1 MTKLLSI
8 SNDAKTVKGE
18 KHGFLTA
25 IMYLAPYKAA
35 GYLVCPAA
43 ELAGCWQT
51 CLNTAG
57 RGGMAKG
64 TFNPHGIELPDNSVQ
79 RARIWR
85 TRLWMEQRDIF
96 YDMLYGEL
104 FAFIAQAKLRG
115 LTPVVRLNGTS
126 DIQWE
131 REVYSGSTVFST
143 FPELT
148 FYDYTKLP
156 GRLGRPLPPNYHLT
170 LSYSEASP
178 LYAKQC
184 LKAHEH
190 GASLAVVVRD
200 DKLKARWLEQGAV
213 DFDEHDLRFL
223 DPPGT
228 IGVLK
233 AKGSARHETNGFVLT
248 EENSNGASIGLQQGL
263 RSDRVPRRDPVA
275 RLRRENAAERAA

>member
-1 MTKLLSI
+1 KPRSVSMDAKLPGLRLLRRTRMTKLLSI

-64 TFNPHGIELPDNSVQ
+64 TFNPHGIELPDNSEQ

-85 TRLWMEQRDIF
+85 TRLWMEQRNIF

-104 FAFIAQAKLRG
+104 YVFIVQAKLRG
-115 LTPVVRLNGTS
+115 VTPVVRLNGTS

-143 FPELT
+143 VPVLT
-148 FYDYTKLP
+148 FYDYSKLP
-156 GRLGRPLPPNYHLT
+156 GRLG
-170 LSYSEASP
+170 
-178 LYAKQC
+178 
-184 LKAHEH
+184 
-190 GASLAVVVRD
+190 
-200 DKLKARWLEQGAV
+200 
-213 DFDEHDLRFL
+213 
-223 DPPGT
+223 
-228 IGVLK
+228 
-233 AKGSARHETNGFVLT
+233 
-248 EENSNGASIGLQQGL
+248 
-263 RSDRVPRRDPVA
+263 
-275 RLRRENAAERAA
+275 